1 MTHKFG
7 KTIVIA
13 LGGSIIY
20 PDTIDIAFIKK
31 FRLFINRFVKKGYK
45 FVIVVGGGRPAR
57 LFQEAA
63 HEVVPVTDEDKD
75 WLGIHATRLN
85 AHLLRTIFREV
96 ADPVIIDSRDKMEKL
111 SARGGSAFGGKYPVT
126 IASGWEPGWSTDYIS
141 IALAED
147 FGAHEAIIAGKPA
160 HVYPIRNLICSQ
172 ARPVRAKRRATSN
185 GVYDSNLDMEHPY
198 EELTWKKYRKL
209 IPAKWKPGLHSPVD
223 PIGAK
228 LAERRGITAIII
240 NGKDLK
246 NFENMILGKEFK
258 GSIIK

>member
-1 MTHKFG
+1 MHHKFS
-7 KTIVIA
+7 KTIIIA

-20 PDTIDIAFIKK
+20 PDQIDIDFIKK
-31 FRLFINRFVKKGYK
+31 FRVFVLRFIKKGYK

-63 HEVVPVTDEDKD
+63 HAVVPVTDEDKD

-96 ADPVIIDSRDKMEKL
+96 ADPVVIDNRYKIKKL
-111 SARGGSAFGGKYPVT
+111 KYPVT
-126 IASGWEPGWSTDYIS
+126 VASGWTPGWSTDYIS

-147 FGAHEAIIAGKPA
+147 FKVPEAIIAGKPA
-160 HVYPIRNLICSQ
+160 Y
-172 ARPVRAKRRATSN
+172 
-185 GVYDSNLDMEHPY
+185 VYDKDPHKYDDAKPIS
-198 EELTWKKYRKL
+198 ELTWREYRKL

-223 PIGAK
+223 PVGAS
-228 LAERRGITAIII
+228 LAEKKGITAIIV

-246 NFENMILGKEFK
+246 NFEKMLSGKEFK
-258 GSIIK
+258 GSIIS

>member
-1 MTHKFG
+1 MKHKFG

-20 PDTIDIAFIKK
+20 PDQIDSAFIKK
-31 FRLFINRFVKKGYK
+31 FRTFILRFIKRGYK

-63 HEVVPVTDEDKD
+63 HAVVPVKDEDKD

-96 ADPVIIDSRDKMEKL
+96 ADPVVIDNRHKIKKL
-111 SARGGSAFGGKYPVT
+111 KYPVT
-126 IASGWEPGWSTDYIS
+126 VASGWTPGWSTDYIS

-147 FGAHEAIIAGKPA
+147 FKVKEAIIAGKPA
-160 HVYPIRNLICSQ
+160 HVYDKDPCLPAGRRTTPAKPI
-172 ARPVRAKRRATSN
+172 
-185 GVYDSNLDMEHPY
+185 H
-198 EELTWKKYRKL
+198 ELKWKEYRKL
-209 IPAKWKPGLHSPVD
+209 IPAKWKPGFHSPVD
-223 PIGAK
+223 PVAAR
-228 LAERRGITAIII
+228 LAGKRGIAAIIV

-246 NFENMILGKEFK
+246 NFEKMISGKEFK